1 MEKLRVGLN
10 HVVMETSI
18 TSRLLPLQKIEG
30 RVSTDTDLKL
40 TDLLR
45 YYERDSK
52 AALDLLYRRLRSMVD
67 LENAKKTHEKAKIK
81 GKDVPT
87 VSGFEEFRGKPL
99 FNCYMCEVGVFLR
112 YVRILS
118 NVCRQRRMKKS
129 VRPE

>member
-1 MEKLRVGLN
+1 MSKAHKRVADSFIGVAEGVSQLSLGTDDPNAQVYKKFSDTMEKLR
-10 HVVMETSI
+10 
-18 TSRLLPLQKIEG
+18 KIEG

-87 VSGFEEFRGKPL
+87 AEKNEEKCQTRV
-99 FNCYMCEVGVFLR
+99 E
-112 YVRILS
+112 LS
-118 NVCRQRRMKKS
+118 LIHI
-129 VRPE
+129 